1 MALKDTNLLIQMGA
15 LPTTFRGTPQDLAV
29 AMLKRMKIVS
39 PNGTNFIYIGDVEPT
54 SNVGPWLK
62 GGTQW
67 WVWSEDTKRYVPLDI
82 SASETKWYFIG
93 ASVPATTEPPV
104 WLQTTKDATEDD
116 PTYGN
121 PITWRMWNGS
131 NWVPWIDIVLS
142 GPFSTVSGTTPT
154 AYTQFYATDLG
165 NGVLIWYE
173 RGAWRTV
180 SGVPGD
186 IKSVGW
192 PTLAG
197 ALEANP
203 GWAFFGETNVDYRG
217 RIIVQAAKNPDGSS
231 AFPTSPGVA
240 QRAAYE
246 TFGQTDNVT
255 MGGPDVPYPPQIAL
269 WTLVKE

>member
-1 MALKDTNLLIQMGA
+1 MLKDTNLIIQMGA
-15 LPTTFRGTPQDLAV
+15 LPTTFRGTPQELAT

-67 WVWSEDTKRYVPLDI
+67 WVWSEDVKRYVPLDI

-93 ASVPATTEPPV
+93 AATPSTTTPPV
-104 WLQTTKDATEDD
+104 WLQTTKDASEAD

-121 PITWRMWNGS
+121 PICWREWNGTA
-131 NWVPWIDIVLS
+131 WVPIGEIILS
-142 GPFSTVSGTTPT
+142 GLYSQVSSTAPTP
-154 AYTQFYATDLG
+154 YTKFYATDLG
-165 NGVLIWYE
+165 VGVLIWYE
-173 RGAWRTV
+173 RGAWRTM

-186 IKSVGW
+186 TKFVTW

-197 ALEANP
+197 ALAANP
-203 GWAFFGETNVDYRG
+203 GWSFLGETNVDYRG
-217 RIIVQAAKNPDGSS
+217 RLIVQAAKNPDGSS

-240 QRAAYE
+240 QRAAFE
-246 TFGQTDNVT
+246 TFGQTDNVV

-269 WTLVKE
+269 WCLVKN